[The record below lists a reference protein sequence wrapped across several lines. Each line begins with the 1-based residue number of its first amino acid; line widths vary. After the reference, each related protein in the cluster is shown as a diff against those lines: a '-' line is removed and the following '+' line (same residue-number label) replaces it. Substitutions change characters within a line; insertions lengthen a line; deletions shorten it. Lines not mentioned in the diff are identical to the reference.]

1 MTQPSSRFERFLE
14 RAAGLGLNT
23 SIHPATLLQQ
33 VQDAAV
39 ASVSES
45 AIANAYTIS
54 IAAADLRTLRPHLDE
69 LRGAIIPMLAE
80 LATSRRLSR
89 PGPWEVEFVA
99 ADSLAPGQSQIRTW
113 YRNPRASGSSAA
125 PAQTQVIRRLRNAFL
140 DVSGLGRVRLTH
152 TPFTIGRTADCDL
165 AIPDLE
171 ISRRHARIES
181 TPEGLV
187 INDLGSRNRI
197 TVLGETVEAAP
208 LVAGTPIRLGSTEIT
223 LQFDP

>member
-1 MTQPSSRFERFLE
+1 MTVPSSRFERFLE
-14 RAAGLGLNT
+14 RVAGLGLST

-39 ASVSES
+39 ASVSEG

-54 IAAADLRTLRPHLDE
+54 IAPAALRTLRPHLND
-69 LRGAIIPMLAE
+69 LRGAIIPMLDE
-80 LATSRRLSR
+80 LAAGRRLSR
-89 PGPWEVEFVA
+89 PGPWEIEFVA
-99 ADSLAPGQSQIRTW
+99 TDGIAPGQSQVRTW

-125 PAQTQVIRRLRNAFL
+125 PAQTQVITRLRNAFL

-152 TPFTIGRTADCDL
+152 TPFTIGRGADCDL

-197 TVLGETVEAAP
+197 TVFGETVDAAP
-208 LVAGTPIRLGSTEIT
+208 LVAGTPIRLGATEIT
-223 LQFDP
+223 LEYES